1 MGTLNEREE
10 IVLKTIID
18 EFVQS
23 NEPVGSRFISK
34 TGMLKLGPASI
45 RNIMS
50 DLEDKGYIMQ
60 PHTSSGR
67 IPSDEGY
74 RYYID
79 KLVTFDADKETIIN
93 TLKAE
98 CNADNISGVLKK
110 KVSDNL
116 GRLTSSVGFVISP
129 KLNTMLLKHI
139 EFVRLNSTTIL
150 AVVVAKTGIVHNVMF
165 DIDPSI
171 KESEL
176 TQVSNYLNHHFENKS
191 LMEVKMKIMNEMKTD
206 KMKMDHLF
214 RNVSTMAEGIFSR
227 SSGDSDIIVSSTSG
241 VLGLPEFSDVNRL
254 KGLLDTFE
262 EKKNLS
268 LTFSINVRTKRV

>member
-1 MGTLNEREE
+1 
-10 IVLKTIID
+10 
-18 EFVQS
+18 
-23 NEPVGSRFISK
+23 
-34 TGMLKLGPASI
+34 
-45 RNIMS
+45 
-50 DLEDKGYIMQ
+50 
-60 PHTSSGR
+60 
-67 IPSDEGY
+67 
-74 RYYID
+74 
-79 KLVTFDADKETIIN
+79 
-93 TLKAE
+93 
-98 CNADNISGVLKK
+98 
-110 KVSDNL
+110 
-116 GRLTSSVGFVISP
+116 
-129 KLNTMLLKHI
+129 MLLKHI